1 MEQQETESDAESVLD
16 ENVFYF
22 ESDHLAL
29 RGNRD
34 YTNMLRTIAILEAQR
49 MRVHQQMEEL
59 ALAKKRYMDDPELF
73 LKKIQSG
80 EPIVAAEHLTIATVF
95 ISKNIFIYNCQQFVI
110 FSYQKLENMMTC
122 RKKM

>member
-1 MEQQETESDAESVLD
+1 MDQELNSENESVDD

-34 YTNMLRTIAILEAQR
+34 YTNMLRTIAILQSQR
-49 MRVHQQMEEL
+49 IRVHQQIEEL
-59 ALAKKRYMDDPELF
+59 ALAKKRYMDDPESF

-80 EPIVAAEHLTIATVF
+80 EPIVSADHMLTIATV
-95 ISKNIFIYNCQQFVI
+95 I
-110 FSYQKLENMMTC
+110 
-122 RKKM
+122 